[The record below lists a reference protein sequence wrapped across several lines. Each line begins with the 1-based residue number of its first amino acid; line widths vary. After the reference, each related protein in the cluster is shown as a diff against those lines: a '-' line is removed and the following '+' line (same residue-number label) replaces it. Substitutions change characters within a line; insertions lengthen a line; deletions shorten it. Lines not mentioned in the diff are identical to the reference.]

1 MIVPRVQA
9 LLRQRM
15 GLDAASIGA
24 AAIERAVRERMSACP
39 GQDPQIYWER
49 LCASEVELQELIEAV
64 VVPETWFFRDRE
76 AFSALRNMADAQLNN
91 GPAGRILRVL
101 SLPCATGE
109 EPYSMAMAL
118 LDTGIPASRLQIDA
132 VDISLRAIAYAERA
146 VYGKNSFR
154 STDLGFRER
163 HFTRVEQSY
172 QLSDAVRQPV
182 HFRQAN
188 LFASGAFPEEHVY
201 DFIFC
206 RNVLIYFD
214 RAGQKLAVRLLGR
227 LLAPGGTLFVGPSE
241 SPLLL
246 DLGYAS
252 AKIPLAFA
260 FRRATVVPAATNPA
274 AAAVNAR
281 PLHSLSSR
289 PLGRQ
294 RVLESGAI
302 ARPAVATPKLPQQR
316 ALVTDPM
323 PMSQINPESLLEEA
337 QRLADQGKVAE
348 AMLICQRILNDGR
361 PSARAF
367 YLLGL
372 LHDTTNEPAQASAH
386 YRKALYLDPTHREAM
401 LHLAEAL
408 IREGATAEAQR
419 LFDRAGRI
427 SANGGARN
435 E

>member
-1 MIVPRVQA
+1 
-9 LLRQRM
+9 M

-24 AAIERAVRERMSACP
+24 AAIERAVRERMAALP
-39 GQDPQIYWER
+39 AQDPQIYWER

-76 AFSALRNMADAQLNN
+76 AFVALRNMVHAELNT
-91 GPAGRILRVL
+91 GPVERTLRVL

-109 EPYSMAMAL
+109 EPYSIAMAL
-118 LDTGIPASRLQIDA
+118 LDAGVPTSRLQIDA
-132 VDISLRAIAYAERA
+132 VDISLRVIAYAERA

-154 STDLGFRER
+154 GTDLGFRER
-163 HFTRVEQSY
+163 HFTPVGQSY
-172 QLSDAVRQPV
+172 HLSDAVRQPV

-188 LFASGAFPEEHVY
+188 LFASGAFPEAHIY

-227 LLAPGGTLFVGPSE
+227 LLKPGGTLFVGPSE

-246 DLGYAS
+246 DLGFAS
-252 AKIPLAFA
+252 AKLPLAFA
-260 FRRATVVPAATNPA
+260 FRRAPVVPAATNPP
-274 AAAVNAR
+274 AAAVHAR
-281 PLHSLSSR
+281 PSHSLSGQ

-294 RVLESGAI
+294 RPLESRAI
-302 ARPAVATPKLPQQR
+302 THPAVAAPKPPQQR
-316 ALVTDPM
+316 ARTAAAM
-323 PMSQINPESLLEEA
+323 QMSQTTPESLLEEA

-348 AMLICQRILNDGR
+348 AMQVCQRILTDDG
-361 PSARAF
+361 PSARVF

-372 LHDTTNEPAQASAH
+372 LHDTASEPAQASAH

-419 LFDRAGRI
+419 LFDRAERI
-427 SANGGARN
+427 SAKGGAR
-435 E
+435 